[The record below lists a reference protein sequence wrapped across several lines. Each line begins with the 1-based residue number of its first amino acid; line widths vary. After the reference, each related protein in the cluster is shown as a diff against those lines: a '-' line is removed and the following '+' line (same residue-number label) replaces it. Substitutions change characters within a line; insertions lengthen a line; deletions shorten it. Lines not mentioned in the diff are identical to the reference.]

1 VLLNSNVAFGYDS
14 GNRPNGQLGRNEH
27 RSRTWRFTATP
38 SGLRTRQFV
47 GNVATAEKMT
57 CVGVCD
63 TGTIVARRIVFQGET
78 AIASSAEFQG
88 SRTEVRG
95 SHGIWPYLALA
106 AGIVCIGWSAIFVR
120 WTDMPGPASAFYR
133 MLIPAVV
140 LLPTWLW
147 NRNSPRVSWQTLA
160 IIALG
165 GLFFAL
171 DLALYNTGILRTS
184 AGNATLLGN
193 QTPIFV
199 GLLTW
204 LAFGK
209 RPAISFWLGLVLAIA
224 GSLVI
229 VWADIGR
236 HVQFG
241 AGDLMALGAAACFAV
256 YLMATE
262 RVRTTTSTL
271 VFLRLAII
279 AGTIFLL
286 IMNLAMGVSLKIP
299 PGRSFGALVGL
310 GLVSQLGGYL
320 ALTYALGHLPATVTA
335 VSLLAQGPL
344 TALLAAW
351 LLAEPLTASM
361 LTGGVLVLLGV
372 GLANR
377 GRDPAEETNATIPE
391 A

>member
-1 VLLNSNVAFGYDS
+1 VRYWNDSCRSARIQSLRGNDTAQLPRTAKVAFSPASAAEGQRRGTAQAHS
-14 GNRPNGQLGRNEH
+14 GDVIIIL
-27 RSRTWRFTATP
+27 TAKTP
-38 SGLRTRQFV
+38 SSQ
-47 GNVATAEKMT
+47 
-57 CVGVCD
+57 
-63 TGTIVARRIVFQGET
+63 
-78 AIASSAEFQG
+78 
-88 SRTEVRG
+88 TEVRG
-95 SHGIWPYLALA
+95 TQRIWPYLALA
-106 AGIVCIGWSAIFVR
+106 AGVVCIGWSAIFVR
-120 WTDMPGPASAFYR
+120 WTDIPGPASAFYR

-147 NRNSPRVSWQTLA
+147 DRRALRVSPRTMV

-204 LAFGK
+204 LAFRR
-209 RPAISFWLGLVLAIA
+209 RPAASFWLGLGLAIA

-229 VWADIGR
+229 VWADIAR
-236 HVQFG
+236 HAQFG

-262 RVRTTTSTL
+262 RVRTTTGTL
-271 VFLRLAII
+271 VFLRLAIVWG
-279 AGTIFLL
+279 AIFLL
-286 IMNLAMGVSLKIP
+286 AINVAMGISLRIP
-299 PGRSFGALVGL
+299 PGRSLGALIGL

-335 VSLLAQGPL
+335 VTLLVQGPL

-351 LLAEPLTASM
+351 LLAEPLTGS
-361 LTGGVLVLLGV
+361 LLLGGALVLLGV

-377 GRDPAEETNATIPE
+377 GRDPAEEANAALCE
-391 A
+391 AE